1 MRVSYDWLKT
11 MIDIPEDP
19 KTLSDEYIR
28 TGTEVEAIDTV
39 GESFDHVVTAQVLT
53 KTPHPDSDHM
63 HVCSVDVGD
72 KNLDPDGNPAPLQIV
87 CGAQNFEAG
96 DHIVTAMIGAV
107 LPGDVKIK
115 KSKLRGVVSMG
126 MNCSARELGL
136 GGDHSGIMILPEDT
150 PCGMPFA
157 EYVGSSDTVLDCE
170 ITPNRPDCLSMIG
183 MARETGAIFDRDFHA
198 ELPAIKA
205 ETGRATD
212 DELSVEIADG
222 GLCDRYVA
230 RIVRNVKVGP
240 SPDWMVKRLNALG
253 VRPHNNI
260 VDITNYVMMLTG
272 QPLHAFDLDTFAE
285 RDGHRRVVV
294 RAAQQDEKFTT
305 LDGEERVL
313 DAGMG
318 LITDGERPVALAGV
332 MGGMD
337 SEIEDDT
344 VDVMVESACFNAGR
358 TSHTS
363 RDLSLISDASIRFE
377 RQVDET
383 GCVDVANVTCAL
395 IEQIAGGEVAPGYVD
410 VFPAPKT
417 IDSIKLRLA
426 RVHAICGADIEPDFI
441 ERSLTRLGCTVER
454 DGEDFM
460 VTPPSFRP
468 DLPREIDL
476 IEEVLRLWG
485 MGRVTAT
492 IPAAKNHIGGLTREQ
507 KLTRKVGEILRA
519 CGLNETTTFGFAAPG
534 DLEKIG
540 MSTEGRGCPVVLM
553 NPLVAEQTEMRRS
566 LLPGLLQSVAYNE
579 AHGTPNV
586 HLYEVGSLFH
596 GRENASLPK
605 ETKSVAGVL
614 SGQWSEQSWNMKYR
628 KLRFFFGKG
637 IVEAHGTPNVHL
649 YEVGSLFH
657 GRENA
662 SLPKETKSV
671 AGVLSGQWSEQSW
684 NMKYRKLR
692 FFFGKGIV
700 EELLAQ
706 LRIEKVRFRPVEGE
720 GYAFL
725 QPGRA
730 AEVLSG
736 GTVLGW
742 VGEIHPEAR
751 EAMGIDEVVV
761 AFELDLDKLIKGA
774 RNQENY
780 REFSQYPAVEHD
792 LAIVVDNTVT
802 CEDLERR
809 ITSAG
814 GKLLEGV
821 RLFDVYRDPVR
832 IGKGKKS
839 MAFALTYR
847 SDDHTL
853 TSEEVE
859 KAHQKIVTKVCKGVN
874 GEVRS

>member
-11 MIDIPEDP
+11 MIDVPESP
-19 KTLSDEYIR
+19 KELSDEYIR
-28 TGTEVEAIDTV
+28 TGTEVEAIDVV
-39 GESFDHVVTAQVLT
+39 GESFDHVVTAQVLE

-63 HVCSVDVGD
+63 YVCKVSVGD
-72 KNLDPDGNPAPLQIV
+72 KNVDAEGNPEPLQIV

-96 DHIVTAMIGAV
+96 DHIVTAMIGAE
-107 LPGDVKIK
+107 LPGGIKIK
-115 KSKLRGVVSMG
+115 KSKLRGVASFG
-126 MNCSARELGL
+126 MNCSARELGI
-136 GGDHSGIMILPEDT
+136 GGDHAGIMILPEDA
-150 PCGMPFA
+150 PVGMPFG
-157 EYVGSSDTVLDCE
+157 EYYGSSDTVLDCE

-183 MARETGAIFDRDFHA
+183 MARETGAIFDRDYHV
-198 ELPAIKA
+198 ELPAIKS
-205 ETGRATD
+205 ETGRATA
-212 DELSVEIADG
+212 DEISVEIADE

-240 SPDWMVKRLNALG
+240 SPDWMVKRLNSLG
-253 VRPHNNI
+253 IRPHNNI

-272 QPLHAFDLDTFAE
+272 QPLHAFDLSTFAE
-285 RDGHRRVVV
+285 HNGRRSVVV
-294 RAAQQDEKFTT
+294 RAAKQDETFQT
-305 LDGEERVL
+305 LDGEKRVL

-337 SEIEDDT
+337 SEITDAS
-344 VDVMVESACFNAGR
+344 VDVLVESACFNAGR

-395 IEQIAGGEVAPGYVD
+395 IEELAGGEVAPGYVD
-410 VFPAPKT
+410 VYPAPKT
-417 IDSIKLRLA
+417 IDSITLRYQ
-426 RVHAICGADIEPDFI
+426 RVLDICGASIERDFVV
-441 ERSLTRLGCTVER
+441 RSLTRLGCTVEET
-454 DGEDFM
+454 GEDYL

-485 MGRVTAT
+485 MGRVEAT

-507 KLTRKVGEILRA
+507 QLTRKVGQILRA

-534 DLEKIG
+534 DLEKIH
-540 MSTEGRGCPVVLM
+540 MSADGRGVPVVLM

-579 AHGTPNV
+579 AHGTTNV
-586 HLYEVGSLFH
+586 HLYEIGTLFH
-596 GRENASLPK
+596 GRENASLPR
-605 ETKSVAGVL
+605 ETQSVAGVL
-614 SGQWSEQSWNMKYR
+614 TGSWTDQTWNNTVD
-628 KLRFFFGKG
+628 KLRFF
-637 IVEAHGTPNVHL
+637 A
-649 YEVGSLFH
+649 
-657 GRENA
+657 
-662 SLPKETKSV
+662 
-671 AGVLSGQWSEQSW
+671 
-684 NMKYRKLR
+684 
-692 FFFGKGIV
+692 GKGIV
-700 EELLAQ
+700 EELLEQ
-706 LRIEKVRFRPVEGE
+706 LRVPKVRFRVAEGE
-720 GYAFL
+720 GYDFL

-751 EAMGIDEVVV
+751 EAMDIDQIVV

-774 RNQENY
+774 HNQENY
-780 REFSQYPAVEHD
+780 HEFSPFPAVQHD
-792 LAIVVDNTVT
+792 LAIVVPDEVT
-802 CEDLERR
+802 CEDLLQR

-814 GKLLEGV
+814 GKLLENV
-821 RLFDVYRDPVR
+821 RLFDVYRDPIRV
-832 IGKGKKS
+832 GVGKKS
-839 MAFALTYR
+839 MAFSLTYR

-853 TSEEVE
+853 TSDEVE
-859 KAHQKIVTKVCKGVN
+859 RAHGKIVTKLCKATG

>member
-11 MIDIPEDP
+11 MIDVPESP
-19 KTLSDEYIR
+19 EELAAEFIR
-28 TGTEVEAIDTV
+28 TGTEVEAIETV
-39 GESFDHVVTAQVLT
+39 GESFDHVVTAQVLE

-63 HVCSVDVGD
+63 YVCRVDVGAANVD
-72 KNLDPDGNPAPLQIV
+72 ADGNPEPLQIV

-96 DHIVTAMIGAV
+96 DHIVTAMVGAE
-107 LPGDVKIK
+107 LPGDIKIK
-115 KSKLRGVVSMG
+115 KSKLRGVVSCG

-136 GGDHSGIMILPEDT
+136 GGDHSGIMILPEDA
-150 PCGMPFA
+150 PVGMPLG
-157 EYVGSSDTVLDCE
+157 EYLGSSDTVLDCE
-170 ITPNRPDCLSMIG
+170 ITPNRPDCLSMVG
-183 MARETGAIFDRDFHA
+183 MARETGAVLDRDFHV

-205 ETGRATD
+205 ESGRATA
-212 DELSVEIADG
+212 DELSVEIADE

-253 VRPHNNI
+253 IRPHNNI

-272 QPLHAFDLDTFAE
+272 QPLHAFDLSTFVE
-285 RDGHRRVVV
+285 RDGRRSVVV
-294 RAAQQDEKFTT
+294 RAAREGEEFQT
-305 LDGEERVL
+305 LDGENRLL

-337 SEIEDDT
+337 SEITDAT
-344 VDVMVESACFNAGR
+344 VDVMVESACFDAGR

-363 RDLSLISDASIRFE
+363 RDLALISDASIRFE

-383 GCVDVANVTCAL
+383 GCIDVANVTCAL
-395 IEQIAGGEVAPGYVD
+395 IEELAGGEVAPGYVD
-410 VFPAPKT
+410 VYPAPKT
-417 IDSIKLRLA
+417 VEPVALRYQ
-426 RVHAICGADIEPDFI
+426 RVLDICGAPI
-441 ERSLTRLGCTVER
+441 ERDFVVSSLTRLGCTVEEA
-454 DGEDFM
+454 GEDYL

-485 MGRVTAT
+485 MGRVEAT

-507 KLTRKVGEILRA
+507 KLTRKVGTILRA

-534 DLEKIG
+534 DLEKVG
-540 MSTEGRGCPVVLM
+540 MSAEGRGVPVVLM

-579 AHGTPNV
+579 AHGTANV
-586 HLYEVGSLFH
+586 QLYEVGSLFF
-596 GRENASLPK
+596 GRETASLPK
-605 ETKSVAGVL
+605 ERHSVAGVL
-614 SGQWSEQSWNMKYR
+614 SGTMGEETWNQKF
-628 KLRFFFGKG
+628 KQLRFFDGKG
-637 IVEAHGTPNVHL
+637 V
-649 YEVGSLFH
+649 
-657 GRENA
+657 
-662 SLPKETKSV
+662 
-671 AGVLSGQWSEQSW
+671 
-684 NMKYRKLR
+684 
-692 FFFGKGIV
+692 V

-706 LRIEKVRFRPVEGE
+706 LRIPKVRFRAAEGE
-720 GYAFL
+720 LYGFL
-725 QPGRA
+725 QPGRG

-742 VGEIHPEAR
+742 VGEVHPAAR
-751 EAMGIDEVVV
+751 EAYDIDLPVV
-761 AFELDLDKLIKGA
+761 AFELDLDKLISGA
-774 RNQENY
+774 HNQENY
-780 REFSQYPAVEHD
+780 HEFSQYPSVEHD
-792 LAIVVDNTVT
+792 LAIVVPEEVT

-809 ITSAG
+809 IASAG
-814 GKLLEGV
+814 GKLLCDV
-821 RLFDVYRDPVR
+821 RLFDVYRDPIRV
-832 IGKGKKS
+832 GHGKKS

-853 TSEEVE
+853 TSDEVE
-859 KAHQKIVTKVCKGVN
+859 RAHGKIVTKVCKAVG

>member
-39 GESFDHVVTAQVLT
+39 GESFDHVVTAKVLT

-63 HVCSVDVGD
+63 YVCSVDVGD
-72 KNLDPDGNPAPLQIV
+72 KNLDTDGNPAPLQIV

-115 KSKLRGVVSMG
+115 KSKLRGVASMG

-136 GGDHSGIMILPEDT
+136 GGDHSGIMILP
-150 PCGMPFA
+150 
-157 EYVGSSDTVLDCE
+157 
-170 ITPNRPDCLSMIG
+170 
-183 MARETGAIFDRDFHA
+183 
-198 ELPAIKA
+198 
-205 ETGRATD
+205 
-212 DELSVEIADG
+212 
-222 GLCDRYVA
+222 
-230 RIVRNVKVGP
+230 
-240 SPDWMVKRLNALG
+240 
-253 VRPHNNI
+253 
-260 VDITNYVMMLTG
+260 
-272 QPLHAFDLDTFAE
+272 
-285 RDGHRRVVV
+285 
-294 RAAQQDEKFTT
+294 
-305 LDGEERVL
+305 
-313 DAGMG
+313 
-318 LITDGERPVALAGV
+318 
-332 MGGMD
+332 
-337 SEIEDDT
+337 
-344 VDVMVESACFNAGR
+344 
-358 TSHTS
+358 
-363 RDLSLISDASIRFE
+363 
-377 RQVDET
+377 
-383 GCVDVANVTCAL
+383 
-395 IEQIAGGEVAPGYVD
+395 
-410 VFPAPKT
+410 
-417 IDSIKLRLA
+417 
-426 RVHAICGADIEPDFI
+426 
-441 ERSLTRLGCTVER
+441 
-454 DGEDFM
+454 
-460 VTPPSFRP
+460 
-468 DLPREIDL
+468 
-476 IEEVLRLWG
+476 
-485 MGRVTAT
+485 
-492 IPAAKNHIGGLTREQ
+492 
-507 KLTRKVGEILRA
+507 
-519 CGLNETTTFGFAAPG
+519 
-534 DLEKIG
+534 
-540 MSTEGRGCPVVLM
+540 
-553 NPLVAEQTEMRRS
+553 
-566 LLPGLLQSVAYNE
+566 
-579 AHGTPNV
+579 
-586 HLYEVGSLFH
+586 
-596 GRENASLPK
+596 K

-614 SGQWSEQSWNMKYR
+614 SGQWSD
-628 KLRFFFGKG
+628 
-637 IVEAHGTPNVHL
+637 
-649 YEVGSLFH
+649 
-657 GRENA
+657 
-662 SLPKETKSV
+662 
-671 AGVLSGQWSEQSW
+671 QSW

-774 RNQENY
+774 HNQENY

-792 LAIVVDNTVT
+792 LAIVVDNSVT

-809 ITSAG
+809 IASAG
-814 GKLLEGV
+814 GKLLEGM

-832 IGKGKKS
+832 VGVGKKS

-874 GEVRS
+874 GEVRG

>member
-11 MIDIPEDP
+11 MIDVPESP
-19 KTLSDEYIR
+19 KELSDEYIR
-28 TGTEVEAIDTV
+28 TGTEVEAIDVV
-39 GESFDHVVTAQVLT
+39 GESFDHVVTAQVLE

-63 HVCSVDVGD
+63 YVCKVSVGD
-72 KNLDPDGNPAPLQIV
+72 KNVDAEGNPEPLQIV

-96 DHIVTAMIGAV
+96 DHIVTAMIGAE
-107 LPGDVKIK
+107 LPGGIKIK
-115 KSKLRGVVSMG
+115 KSKLRGVASFG
-126 MNCSARELGL
+126 MNCSARELGI
-136 GGDHSGIMILPEDT
+136 GGDHAGIMILPEDA
-150 PCGMPFA
+150 PVGMPFG
-157 EYVGSSDTVLDCE
+157 EYYGSSDTVLDCE

-183 MARETGAIFDRDFHA
+183 MARETGAIFDRDYHV
-198 ELPAIKA
+198 ELPVIKS
-205 ETGRATD
+205 ETGRATA
-212 DELSVEIADG
+212 DEISVKIADE

-230 RIVRNVKVGP
+230 RIVRNAKVGP
-240 SPDWMVKRLNALG
+240 SPDWMVKRLNSLG
-253 VRPHNNI
+253 IRPHNNI

-272 QPLHAFDLDTFAE
+272 QPLHAFDLSTFAE
-285 RDGHRRVVV
+285 HDGRRSVVV
-294 RAAQQDEKFTT
+294 RAAKQDETFQT

-337 SEIEDDT
+337 SEITDAS
-344 VDVMVESACFNAGR
+344 VDVLVESACFNAGR

-395 IEQIAGGEVAPGYVD
+395 IEELAGGEVAPGYVD
-410 VFPAPKT
+410 VYPAPKT
-417 IDSIKLRLA
+417 IDPITLRYQ
-426 RVHAICGADIEPDFI
+426 RVLDICGAPIERDFVV
-441 ERSLTRLGCTVER
+441 RSLTRLGCTVEEA
-454 DGEDFM
+454 GEDYL

-485 MGRVTAT
+485 MGRVEAT
-492 IPAAKNHIGGLTREQ
+492 IPAAKNHIGGLTHEQ
-507 KLTRKVGEILRA
+507 QLTRKVGQILRA

-534 DLEKIG
+534 DLEKIH
-540 MSTEGRGCPVVLM
+540 MSADGRGVPVVLM

-579 AHGTPNV
+579 AHGTTNV
-586 HLYEVGSLFH
+586 HLYEIGTLFH
-596 GRENASLPK
+596 GRENASLPR
-605 ETKSVAGVL
+605 ETQSVAGVL
-614 SGQWSEQSWNMKYR
+614 AGSWTDQTWNNTVD
-628 KLRFFFGKG
+628 KLRFF
-637 IVEAHGTPNVHL
+637 A
-649 YEVGSLFH
+649 
-657 GRENA
+657 
-662 SLPKETKSV
+662 
-671 AGVLSGQWSEQSW
+671 
-684 NMKYRKLR
+684 
-692 FFFGKGIV
+692 GKGIV
-700 EELLAQ
+700 EELLEQ
-706 LRIEKVRFRPVEGE
+706 LRVPKVRFRVAEGE
-720 GYAFL
+720 GYDFL

-751 EAMGIDEVVV
+751 EAMDIDQIVV

-774 RNQENY
+774 HNQENY
-780 REFSQYPAVEHD
+780 HEFSPFPAVQHD
-792 LAIVVDNTVT
+792 LAIVVPDEVT
-802 CEDLERR
+802 CEDLLQR

-814 GKLLEGV
+814 GKLLESV

-832 IGKGKKS
+832 VGIGKKS
-839 MAFALTYR
+839 MAFSLTYR

-853 TSEEVE
+853 TSDEVE
-859 KAHQKIVTKVCKGVN
+859 RAHSKIVTKLCKATG

>member
-11 MIDIPEDP
+11 MIDVPESP
-19 KTLSDEYIR
+19 KELSDEYIR
-28 TGTEVEAIDTV
+28 TGTEVEAIDVV
-39 GESFDHVVTAQVLT
+39 GESFDHVVTAQVLE

-63 HVCSVDVGD
+63 YVCKVSVGD
-72 KNLDPDGNPAPLQIV
+72 KNVDAEGNPEPLQIV

-96 DHIVTAMIGAV
+96 DHIVTAMIGAE
-107 LPGDVKIK
+107 LPGGIKIK
-115 KSKLRGVVSMG
+115 KSKLRGVASFG
-126 MNCSARELGL
+126 MNCSARELGI
-136 GGDHSGIMILPEDT
+136 GGDHAGIMILPEDA
-150 PCGMPFA
+150 PVGMPFG
-157 EYVGSSDTVLDCE
+157 EYYGSSDTVLDCE

-183 MARETGAIFDRDFHA
+183 MARETGAIFDRDYHV
-198 ELPAIKA
+198 ELPAIKS
-205 ETGRATD
+205 ETGRATA
-212 DELSVEIADG
+212 DEISVEIADE

-240 SPDWMVKRLNALG
+240 SPDWMVKRLNSLG
-253 VRPHNNI
+253 IRPHNNI

-272 QPLHAFDLDTFAE
+272 QPLHAFDLSTFAE
-285 RDGHRRVVV
+285 HDGRRSVVV
-294 RAAQQDEKFTT
+294 RAAKQDEAFQT
-305 LDGEERVL
+305 LDGEKRVL

-337 SEIEDDT
+337 SEITDAS
-344 VDVMVESACFNAGR
+344 VDVLVESACFNAGR

-395 IEQIAGGEVAPGYVD
+395 IEELAGGEVAPGYVD
-410 VFPAPKT
+410 VYPAPKT
-417 IDSIKLRLA
+417 IDPITLRYQ
-426 RVHAICGADIEPDFI
+426 RVLDICGAPIERDFVV
-441 ERSLTRLGCTVER
+441 RSLTRLGCTVEEA
-454 DGEDFM
+454 GEDYL

-485 MGRVTAT
+485 MGRVEAT
-492 IPAAKNHIGGLTREQ
+492 IPAAKNHIGGLTHEQ
-507 KLTRKVGEILRA
+507 QLTRKVGQILRA

-534 DLEKIG
+534 DLEKIH
-540 MSTEGRGCPVVLM
+540 MSADGRGVPVVLM

-579 AHGTPNV
+579 AHGTTNV
-586 HLYEVGSLFH
+586 HLYEIGTLFH
-596 GRENASLPK
+596 GRENASLPR
-605 ETKSVAGVL
+605 ETQSVAGVL
-614 SGQWSEQSWNMKYR
+614 TGSWTDQTWNNTVD
-628 KLRFFFGKG
+628 KLRFF
-637 IVEAHGTPNVHL
+637 A
-649 YEVGSLFH
+649 
-657 GRENA
+657 
-662 SLPKETKSV
+662 
-671 AGVLSGQWSEQSW
+671 
-684 NMKYRKLR
+684 
-692 FFFGKGIV
+692 GKGIV
-700 EELLAQ
+700 EELLEQ
-706 LRIEKVRFRPVEGE
+706 LRVPKVRFRVAEGE
-720 GYAFL
+720 GYDFL

-751 EAMGIDEVVV
+751 EAMDIDQIVV

-774 RNQENY
+774 HNQENY
-780 REFSQYPAVEHD
+780 HEFSPFPAVQHD
-792 LAIVVDNTVT
+792 LAIVVPDEVT
-802 CEDLERR
+802 CEDLLQR

-814 GKLLEGV
+814 GKLLESV
-821 RLFDVYRDPVR
+821 RLFDVYRDPIRV
-832 IGKGKKS
+832 GVGKKS
-839 MAFALTYR
+839 MAFSLTYR

-853 TSEEVE
+853 TSDEVE
-859 KAHQKIVTKVCKGVN
+859 RAHGKIVTKLCKATG

>member
-39 GESFDHVVTAQVLT
+39 GESFDHVVTAKVLT

-63 HVCSVDVGD
+63 YVCSVDVGD
-72 KNLDPDGNPAPLQIV
+72 KNLDADGNPAPLQIV

-183 MARETGAIFDRDFHA
+183 MARETGAIFDRDFHV

-212 DELSVEIADG
+212 DELSVEIADE

-285 RDGHRRVVV
+285 RDGRRRVVV

-305 LDGEERVL
+305 LDGEERTL

-395 IEQIAGGEVAPGYVD
+395 IEEIAGGED
-410 VFPAPKT
+410 VLDVVSPT
-417 IDSIKLRLA
+417 
-426 RVHAICGADIEPDFI
+426 
-441 ERSLTRLGCTVER
+441 
-454 DGEDFM
+454 
-460 VTPPSFRP
+460 FRP

-476 IEEVLRLWG
+476 LEEVLRLWG

-628 KLRFFFGKG
+628 KLRFC
-637 IVEAHGTPNVHL
+637 
-649 YEVGSLFH
+649 
-657 GRENA
+657 
-662 SLPKETKSV
+662 
-671 AGVLSGQWSEQSW
+671 
-684 NMKYRKLR
+684 
-692 FFFGKGIV
+692 FGKGIV

-751 EAMGIDEVVV
+751 EAMDIDEVVV

-780 REFSQYPAVEHD
+780 RETGRSLKA
-792 LAIVVDNTVT
+792 L
-802 CEDLERR
+802 
-809 ITSAG
+809 G
-814 GKLLEGV
+814 LEGLNAEELIH
-821 RLFDVYRDPVR
+821 RFET
-832 IGKGKKS
+832 GK
-839 MAFALTYR
+839 
-847 SDDHTL
+847 
-853 TSEEVE
+853 
-859 KAHQKIVTKVCKGVN
+859 
-874 GEVRS
+874 

>member
-11 MIDIPEDP
+11 MIDVPESP
-19 KTLSDEYIR
+19 KELSDEYIR
-28 TGTEVEAIDTV
+28 TGTEVEAIDVV
-39 GESFDHVVTAQVLT
+39 GESFDHVVTAQVLE

-63 HVCSVDVGD
+63 YVCKVSVGD
-72 KNLDPDGNPAPLQIV
+72 KNVDAEGNPEPLQIV

-96 DHIVTAMIGAV
+96 DHIVTAMIGAE
-107 LPGDVKIK
+107 LPGGIKIK
-115 KSKLRGVVSMG
+115 KSKLRGVASFG
-126 MNCSARELGL
+126 MNCSARELGI
-136 GGDHSGIMILPEDT
+136 GGDHAGIMILPEDA
-150 PCGMPFA
+150 PVGMPFG
-157 EYVGSSDTVLDCE
+157 EYYGSSDTVLDCE

-183 MARETGAIFDRDFHA
+183 MARETGAIFDRDYHV
-198 ELPAIKA
+198 ELPAIKS
-205 ETGRATD
+205 ETGRATA
-212 DELSVEIADG
+212 DEISVEIADE

-240 SPDWMVKRLNALG
+240 SPDWMVKRLSGLG
-253 VRPHNNI
+253 IRPHNNI

-272 QPLHAFDLDTFAE
+272 QPLHAFDLSTFAE
-285 RDGHRRVVV
+285 HNGRRSVVV
-294 RAAQQDEKFTT
+294 RAAKQDETFQT
-305 LDGEERVL
+305 LDGEKRVL

-337 SEIEDDT
+337 SEITDAS
-344 VDVMVESACFNAGR
+344 VDVLVESACFNAGR

-395 IEQIAGGEVAPGYVD
+395 IEELAGGEVAPGYVD
-410 VFPAPKT
+410 VYPAPKT
-417 IDSIKLRLA
+417 IDSITLRYQ
-426 RVHAICGADIEPDFI
+426 RVLDICGAPIERDFVV
-441 ERSLTRLGCTVER
+441 RSLTRLGCTVEEA
-454 DGEDFM
+454 GEDYL

-485 MGRVTAT
+485 MGRVEAT

-507 KLTRKVGEILRA
+507 QLTRKVGQILRA

-534 DLEKIG
+534 DLEKIH
-540 MSTEGRGCPVVLM
+540 MSADGRGVPVVLM

-579 AHGTPNV
+579 AHGTTNV
-586 HLYEVGSLFH
+586 HLYEIGTLFH
-596 GRENASLPK
+596 GRENASLPR
-605 ETKSVAGVL
+605 ETQSVAGVL
-614 SGQWSEQSWNMKYR
+614 TGSWTDQTWNNTVD
-628 KLRFFFGKG
+628 KLRFF
-637 IVEAHGTPNVHL
+637 A
-649 YEVGSLFH
+649 
-657 GRENA
+657 
-662 SLPKETKSV
+662 
-671 AGVLSGQWSEQSW
+671 
-684 NMKYRKLR
+684 
-692 FFFGKGIV
+692 GKGIV
-700 EELLAQ
+700 EELLEQ
-706 LRIEKVRFRPVEGE
+706 LRVPKVRFRVAEGE
-720 GYAFL
+720 GYDFL

-751 EAMGIDEVVV
+751 EAMDIDQIVV

-774 RNQENY
+774 HNQENY
-780 REFSQYPAVEHD
+780 HEFSPFPAVQHD
-792 LAIVVDNTVT
+792 LAIVVPDEVT
-802 CEDLERR
+802 CEDLLQR

-814 GKLLEGV
+814 GKLLESV
-821 RLFDVYRDPVR
+821 RLFDVYRDPIRV
-832 IGKGKKS
+832 GVGKKS
-839 MAFALTYR
+839 MAFSLTYR

-853 TSEEVE
+853 TSDEVE
-859 KAHQKIVTKVCKGVN
+859 RAHGKIVTKLCKATG

>member
-39 GESFDHVVTAQVLT
+39 GESFDHVVTAKVLT

-63 HVCSVDVGD
+63 YVCSVDVGD
-72 KNLDPDGNPAPLQIV
+72 KNLDPDGNPVPLQIV

-183 MARETGAIFDRDFHA
+183 MARETGAIFDRDFHV

-212 DELSVEIADG
+212 DELSVEIADE

-230 RIVRNVKVGP
+230 RIARNVKVGP

-395 IEQIAGGEVAPGYVD
+395 I
-410 VFPAPKT
+410 
-417 IDSIKLRLA
+417 
-426 RVHAICGADIEPDFI
+426 
-441 ERSLTRLGCTVER
+441 

-468 DLPREIDL
+468 DLPREVDL

-637 IVEAHGTPNVHL
+637 IVE
-649 YEVGSLFH
+649 
-657 GRENA
+657 
-662 SLPKETKSV
+662 
-671 AGVLSGQWSEQSW
+671 
-684 NMKYRKLR
+684 
-692 FFFGKGIV
+692 
-700 EELLAQ
+700 ELLAQ

-802 CEDLERR
+802 REDLERR

-821 RLFDVYRDPVR
+821 RLFDVYRDPIR
-832 IGKGKKS
+832 IGAGKKS

-874 GEVRS
+874 GEVRG